1 MGLMNSI
8 GRGISAAAGAGAE
21 IYARGAAEDQ
31 RASIQAERDAR
42 LAELQEQSGMRAEA
56 RKNEPLNRISR
67 NAQGK
72 LAEDVP
78 LEAAP
83 VTSLSGVNDEG
94 KKFGFQGDLK
104 AVRAAI
110 DQLPESAD
118 KTAALAQL
126 QGQVATDTKTGL
138 MNVAGKTRK
147 RTGDEALDAAVQEAK
162 VNDLPAYADYESRV
176 GKPLREERRIDVTES
191 RNDAR
196 AVAAAKDSDR
206 KEKSAERRDETMR
219 YIAELRDNT
228 AQARLETLVK
238 SNGGGASGTKEA
250 LNFIDGARKE
260 LANDAASLKALY
272 TAEIT
277 AAGAPSRVPAIKQSY
292 QPKFDAIDAKR
303 KQIEQDFN
311 ALRERVGLA
320 PAESAAPA
328 SPSTPKPTPA
338 PVKPPAAAST
348 GLPPGAKQIGTSGGK
363 AVYQLPNGEKVIQN

>member
-1 MGLMNSI
+1 MGLMNQI

-42 LAELQEQSGMRAEA
+42 LAELQEQSGIRAEA

-72 LAEDVP
+72 MAEEVP

-83 VTSLSGVNDEG
+83 VTNLSGVNEEG

-147 RTGDEALDAAVQEAK
+147 RTSDEALDAAVQDAK

-196 AVAAAKDSDR
+196 AVEAAKESARKAQVDARRYEVDIKRLDIQQGTLESGNRKIDAWIANESEKRDNDASKADGKASSPERLYSIVNAMNTTIKNLDDANKGRTPEEKAEWQRQKDTAVRVRDRASNLLDSNLSDR
-206 KEKSAERRDETMR
+206 
-219 YIAELRDNT
+219 
-228 AQARLETLVK
+228 
-238 SNGGGASGTKEA
+238 
-250 LNFIDGARKE
+250 
-260 LANDAASLKALY
+260 
-272 TAEIT
+272 
-277 AAGAPSRVPAIKQSY
+277 GAPESQ
-292 QPKFDAIDAKR
+292 AKP
-303 KQIEQDFN
+303 
-311 ALRERVGLA
+311 LA
-320 PAESAAPA
+320 PAKPVAA
-328 SPSTPKPTPA
+328 KPTS
-338 PVKPPAAAST
+338 AAST

-363 AVYQLPNGEKVIQN
+363 PVFQLPNGEKVIQN